1 MPPALYISLSRL
13 SSCTEQELFCYTA
26 LMNTV
31 IAPNNPEMGNVQEIA
46 AHIAHSASMLKDL
59 TPDQL
64 EQIAK
69 LVITQ
74 RLTQELDT
82 AAYLAGI
89 DYQQE
94 KELFLQ
100 HAGREGSIN
109 TQKGYRA
116 ALKRLEQYAARI
128 HINVLEL
135 SPTKAD
141 DFIYTLK
148 GEGRA
153 SASVRRDVAAA
164 SSFFTF
170 LERRHANIHN
180 PFRGTRARPARR
192 AFKKIEIPTPEEIET
207 ILLAMPSIERASIT
221 IMVLRGLRVGSL
233 PALIIK
239 GKRFET
245 RSKGKDLTGEIPEPA
260 LEAIKAD
267 TARMNPRKPFARL
280 TINAIEKRIQYQVGK
295 LYKTGKISALYS
307 SHDFRHYFS
316 VQEYRKNKDIYR
328 LSKLLGHT
336 SLQTTE
342 SYLKA
347 LGEIDT

>member
-1 MPPALYISLSRL
+1 
-13 SSCTEQELFCYTA
+13 
-26 LMNTV
+26 MNTV
-31 IAPNNPEMGNVQEIA
+31 ITPNNPEMGNVQEIA
-46 AHIAHSASMLKDL
+46 AHIAHVAPTLKDL

-74 RLTQELDT
+74 RLTQELN
-82 AAYLAGI
+82 AAADMASI

-100 HAGREGSIN
+100 NAGREGSLN

-116 ALKRLEQYAARI
+116 ALKRLEQYVGRI

-135 SPTKAD
+135 SPAKAD

-180 PFRGTRARPARR
+180 PFRGTRARPAKR
-192 AFKKIEIPTPEEIET
+192 ALKKIEIPTPDEIET
-207 ILLAMPSIERASIT
+207 ILLAVPSIERASIT

-233 PALIIK
+233 PALVIK

-245 RSKGKDLTGEIPEPA
+245 RSKGKDITGELPEQA
-260 LEAIKAD
+260 IEAIKTD
-267 TARMNPRKPFARL
+267 TTKMNPRRPFEGL
-280 TINAIEKRIQYQVGK
+280 TINAIEKRLQYQVGK
-295 LYKTGKISALYS
+295 LYKAGKIRALYS

>member
-1 MPPALYISLSRL
+1 M
-13 SSCTEQELFCYTA
+13 
-26 LMNTV
+26 TV
-31 IAPNNPEMGNVQEIA
+31 IAPNPEMGNVQEIA
-46 AHIAHSASMLKDL
+46 AHIAHSAPMLKDL
-59 TPDQL
+59 TPEQL

-100 HAGREGSIN
+100 NAGKEGSIN

-116 ALKRLEQYAARI
+116 ALKRLEQYAGRM
-128 HINVLEL
+128 HTNVLEL
-135 SPTKAD
+135 SPVKAD

-148 GEGRA
+148 GDGRA

-180 PFRGTRARPARR
+180 PFRGTRARPAKR
-192 AFKKIEIPTPEEIET
+192 ALKKIEIPTPEEIET
-207 ILLAMPSIERASIT
+207 ILLAMPSIERASIAV
-221 IMVLRGLRVGSL
+221 MALRGLRVGSL
-233 PALIIK
+233 PTLVIK
-239 GKRFET
+239 GNRFET
-245 RSKGKDLTGEIPEPA
+245 RSKGRDLTGEVPEPA

-280 TINAIEKRIQYQVGK
+280 TINAIEKRVQYQIGK
-295 LYKTGKISALYS
+295 LYKAGKISGLYS
-307 SHDFRHYFS
+307 SHDIMHYFS